1 MHTKINDHNRVL
13 SPSMVISKLNDR
25 YLFCNL
31 IHSHITH
38 THTDTD
44 STQMSSIISDIF
56 YNPKNQALLGN
67 YLQSNANNN
76 NNGSISADD
85 GYAGKLLS
93 ASQDYSN

>member
-1 MHTKINDHNRVL
+1 
-13 SPSMVISKLNDR
+13 
-25 YLFCNL
+25 
-31 IHSHITH
+31 
-38 THTDTD
+38 
-44 STQMSSIISDIF
+44 MSSIISDIF